1 MAEPTEKAA
10 AYLVAIYQQLE
21 KDLEQEIKDAASI
34 GFTDVVRNLKERQA
48 RVQVLIIKAQQ
59 AAAPAIAA
67 LSSSAYQLGADFS
80 IKQLR
85 KIFSPTQVNAILSAQ
100 DRAAAQLLAENAV
113 NQFQKVDQLIG
124 RRVDD
129 VLRQIALQETT
140 ISVASGEASQTL
152 AERLSVALQRAGLTE
167 TDGVLHFV
175 QINGRNY
182 RLGPYTKM
190 VSRTTVREAATEG
203 MKNRLL
209 QNEIDLV
216 LIDDGAEDACEICQP
231 YQGQTYSLS
240 GQSEE
245 YPQAVDLPPF
255 HPNCRCVLT
264 PAPIF

>member
-10 AYLVAIYQQLE
+10 AYLVAIYEALE
-21 KDLEQEIKDAASI
+21 KRLTQEIRDAADL
-34 GFTDVVRNLKERQA
+34 GFTDIVRDLKIRQA

-67 LSSSAYQLGADFS
+67 LSSSGYQLGADFS

-85 KIFSPTQVNAILSAQ
+85 KIFSNAEINSILSAQ
-100 DRAAAQLLAENAV
+100 DRAAAQVLAENAV
-113 NQFQKVDQLIG
+113 GQFQKVDQLIG

-129 VLRQIALQETT
+129 VLRQLALQETT
-140 ISVASGEASQTL
+140 VSVASGEATQTL
-152 AERLSVALQRAGLTE
+152 SSRLATALQRAGLTE
-167 TDGVLHFV
+167 TEGILHLV
-175 QINGRNY
+175 SINGRNY

-190 VSRTTVREAATEG
+190 VARTTVREAATEG
-203 MKNRLL
+203 MKNRLI

-216 LIDDGAEDACEICQP
+216 QIDDGAEDACEICQP
-231 YQGQTYSLS
+231 YQGQTYSLTGES
-240 GQSEE
+240 QE

>member
-10 AYLVAIYQQLE
+10 AYLVAIYENLE
-21 KDLEQEIKDAASI
+21 KQLEQEIRDAAAL
-34 GFTDVVRNLKERQA
+34 GWNDLVRDLKIRQA

-85 KIFSPTQVNAILSAQ
+85 KFFSNSEINAILSAQ
-100 DRAAAQLLAENAV
+100 DRAAAQVLAENAV
-113 NQFQKVDQLIG
+113 GNFQKIDQIIG

-140 ISVASGEASQTL
+140 VSVASNQATISTADRL
-152 AERLSVALQRAGLTE
+152 AVALQRAGLTE

-175 QINGRNY
+175 SINGRNY

-190 VSRTTVREAATEG
+190 VARTTTREAATEG

-216 LIDDGAEDACEICQP
+216 QIDDGAEDACDICSP
-231 YQGQTYSLS
+231 YQGKIYSLTGES
-240 GQSEE
+240 QE